1 MKMRVKISP
10 RQLYEVLAKR
20 KTTLTILAIL
30 FTFPIVT
37 PSRYSMDVLASVF
50 IFALFA
56 MSYDLLLGYTGV
68 VSFGHAALFGIG
80 AYFSAWILGGPFTI
94 SVPLLPL
101 VTIPPSF
108 PLAILLAMLF
118 GALLG
123 LIMGIFTLRV
133 REIYYA
139 LVTLAFAEVIHAV
152 FSSRWM
158 VELSGGETGL
168 SVPRPDFVRSAS
180 FLYFALAISIVIL
193 IVLYATAV
201 RDLIRKDSRGGT
213 KILYLVL
220 MIAFLALLIYATP
233 QTLHVLSEG
242 SLRERKIM
250 ITVTNVYYF
259 FALIPLTI
267 CYIVINRMVNS
278 PMGRIFV
285 AIRENEERA
294 KMLGYNVFKYKLMS
308 SSVSGIFAS
317 LAGALYAPF
326 LLSIN
331 PASVLGAT
339 VTINVL
345 LYSIL
350 GGLGTLIG
358 PMIGAGII
366 TLFTSGL
373 GSYMPGELLLLALG
387 VFYVL
392 VILFLPY
399 GIVITWKIKGTSARR
414 MLKRMARSIK
424 ISGRKKHT
432 AKESAS

>member
-1 MKMRVKISP
+1 MKMRVKIS
-10 RQLYEVLAKR
+10 RKQFLEVLAKR
-20 KTTLTILAIL
+20 KITLTILAIL
-30 FTFPIVT
+30 FVFPMAT

-80 AYFSAWILGGPFTI
+80 AYFSAWILRGPFTI
-94 SVPLLPL
+94 SVPLLPS

-123 LIMGIFTLRV
+123 LIMGFFTLRV
-133 REIYYA
+133 KEIYYA
-139 LVTLAFAEVIHAV
+139 LITLAFAEVIHAV
-152 FSSRWM
+152 FSSRWL
-158 VELSGGETGL
+158 VELSGGETGI
-168 SVPRPDFVRSAS
+168 SVPRPKFVSS
-180 FLYFALAISIVIL
+180 ELFLYFALAISFVIL
-193 IVLYATAV
+193 GVLYATAV
-201 RDLIRKDSRGGT
+201 RDLIRKESRART

-220 MIAFLALLIYATP
+220 MVAFVALLIYTTP
-233 QTLHVLSEG
+233 QKLQVISEG
-242 SLRERKIM
+242 SLKERKIM
-250 ITVTNVYYF
+250 ITVTNMYF
-259 FALIPLTI
+259 FGLIPLTI
-267 CYIVINRMVNS
+267 CYLVMNRIVSS

-294 KMLGYNVFKYKLMS
+294 KMLGYNAFKYKLIS
-308 SSVSGIFAS
+308 SSISGIFAG

-326 LLSIN
+326 ILSIN
-331 PASVLGAT
+331 PTSVLGAT

-350 GGLGTLIG
+350 GGLGTLVG

-399 GIVITWKIKGTSARR
+399 GIVVTWKIRGASARR
-414 MLKRMARSIK
+414 IFKRLIESIK
-424 ISGRKKHT
+424 ISGRRGNT

>member
-1 MKMRVKISP
+1 MRAKISLN
-10 RQLYEVLAKR
+10 QLFEVLAKR

-30 FTFPIVT
+30 FTFPMAT

-80 AYFSAWILGGPFTI
+80 AYFSAWILRGPVTI
-94 SVPLLPL
+94 SVPLLSS

-108 PLAILLAMLF
+108 PLAILLAMIF

-123 LIMGIFTLRV
+123 LIMGVFTLRV
-133 REIYYA
+133 KEIYYA
-139 LVTLAFAEVIHAV
+139 LVTLAFAEMIHAA
-152 FSSRWM
+152 FSSRWL

-168 SVPRPDFVRSAS
+168 SIPRPDFVRSVP
-180 FLYFALAISIVIL
+180 FLYFALAISVAIL
-193 IVLYATAV
+193 IVLYAIAV
-201 RDLIRKDSRGGT
+201 RDLIRKNGRVRT

-220 MIAFLALLIYATP
+220 MIAFLALLIYITP
-233 QTLHVLSEG
+233 QKLHVISDG
-242 SLRERKIM
+242 SLMERKTM

-259 FALIPLTI
+259 FGLIPLTI
-267 CYIVINRMVNS
+267 CYFVVNRMVNS
-278 PMGRIFV
+278 PMGQIFV

-294 KMLGYNVFKYKLMS
+294 KMLGYNVFKYKLIS
-308 SSVSGIFAS
+308 SSISGIFAG

-358 PMIGAGII
+358 PMMGAGII
-366 TLFTSGL
+366 TLFTTGL
-373 GSYMPGELLLLALG
+373 DPYMLGEQLLLALG

-392 VILFLPY
+392 VVLFLPY

-414 MLKRMARSIK
+414 TFKRLIESIK
-424 ISGRKKHT
+424 ISERKEHT
-432 AKESAS
+432 TKESTS